1 MIYQINLR
9 GELDQSWTDWLGEV
23 KITSNVAED
32 GTAIS
37 TLTVDVVDQSALF
50 GILDRIRDLNLVL
63 INVISKEGDVYE
75 EGENPVKRDM
85 GHEG

>member
-1 MIYQINLR
+1 MIYQINVK
-9 GELDQSWTDWLGEV
+9 GELDQSWSNWLGEV
-23 KITSNVAED
+23 EIISQLADDGTLITS
-32 GTAIS
+32 
-37 TLTVDVVDQSALF
+37 LTVDVVDQSALF